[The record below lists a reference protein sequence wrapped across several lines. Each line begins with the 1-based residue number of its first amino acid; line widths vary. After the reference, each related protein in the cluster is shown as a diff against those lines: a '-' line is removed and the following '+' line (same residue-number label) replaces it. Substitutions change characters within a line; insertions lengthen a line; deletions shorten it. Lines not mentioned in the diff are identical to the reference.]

1 MTETRMPRLYTRT
14 GDRGETSLLGGKRV
28 SKDILRVS
36 AYGTV
41 DEAGAALALGRSL
54 SAFPWVQGVALRL
67 LKELLL
73 VGAELARQ
81 DLPGKGPEVKA
92 EMTAAIEADIDY
104 GLSLLPPLRGFVISG
119 QTPAEAAFDMARTAA
134 RRAER
139 MVVRLAGREK
149 VREELVKY
157 LNRLSDLLYVLARVE
172 ANEWLVGAVIKRIM
186 EIMQGG
192 KGMSKAINLETARE
206 IAAAAEQ
213 KAKQVGVPMVIV
225 IADEAGNPVLLH
237 RMDGSL
243 LASLDIAAGK
253 AYSAVSLKMETAAL
267 APLAAPGGSLYGIN
281 TSNGGRIVPFGGGI
295 PLRKDGLIAGSIG
308 VSGGSVEEDLE
319 VARAGVGKWEEIGLR

>member
-149 VREELVKY
+149 VREELVRY

-192 KGMSKAINLETARE
+192 KGMSKAITLETARE

-213 KAKQVGVPMVIV
+213 KAKQAGVPMVIV